1 MDGLNDLIE
10 NIVMMQKKTCVIDV
24 TCECGQILRVP
35 LDGYRNCEV
44 CGRKVLS
51 PILTG
56 ELK

>member
-1 MDGLNDLIE
+1 MDGLHELVEDIM
-10 NIVMMQKKTCVIDV
+10 MMQMKTFVIVV
-24 TCECGQILRVP
+24 TCKCGKTHRVP
-35 LDGYRNCEV
+35 LDGYRICEV